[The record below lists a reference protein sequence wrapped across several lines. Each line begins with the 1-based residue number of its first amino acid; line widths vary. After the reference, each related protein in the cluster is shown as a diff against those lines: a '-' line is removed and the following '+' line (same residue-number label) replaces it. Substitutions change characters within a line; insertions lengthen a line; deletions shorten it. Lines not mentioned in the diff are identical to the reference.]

1 MTIFRLNTGF
11 VRKTYICINYK
22 NWITNLNIQKEFN
35 RTNFL
40 EFFFA
45 IYSTIQIDTR
55 KQSTNKKLN
64 NIESMMVNSV
74 RRGWMIQLGKSR
86 SVALKSIQNV
96 YARLV
101 TGSSG
106 ISIVH
111 ASKRLKDDL
120 SLFYSVAGVYTDR
133 S

>member
-1 MTIFRLNTGF
+1 
-11 VRKTYICINYK
+11 
-22 NWITNLNIQKEFN
+22 
-35 RTNFL
+35 
-40 EFFFA
+40 
-45 IYSTIQIDTR
+45 
-55 KQSTNKKLN
+55 
-64 NIESMMVNSV
+64 MMVNSV